1 MFFTNDQNIAKDLD
15 NLNSTFSFIEA
26 EKASGYPKHFAVENV
41 LKEKNLLSMSHTN
54 CVFFYG
60 LLFTPTAL

>member
-41 LKEKNLLSMSHTN
+41 LKEKKPT
-54 CVFFYG
+54 FYV
-60 LLFTPTAL
+60 AH